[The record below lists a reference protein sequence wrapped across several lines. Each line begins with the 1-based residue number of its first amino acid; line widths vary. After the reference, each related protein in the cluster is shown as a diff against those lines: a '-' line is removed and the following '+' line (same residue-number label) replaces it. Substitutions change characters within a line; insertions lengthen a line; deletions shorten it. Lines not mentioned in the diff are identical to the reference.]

1 MSNASGGLPG
11 NVVRT
16 YDDDEETNDNSETAA
31 MLYELFGL
39 KPYEDG
45 EEDEEQVAE
54 EEVSSW
60 ADGRRSTYSIGE
72 SREKIRD
79 SRGKL
84 RTAKLKRVSEV
95 LQSQSSPNTELD
107 LFYWSVKL
115 ITNGSKKT
123 SGYEFA
129 SDSRQLFVTGLLH
142 DWQHEHLKNANS
154 REFERILERMGKSMA
169 EEYEKT
175 LSKNKP
181 RSRAYPSSIDAIVI
195 YAHRKN
201 DGNRP
206 GSTSTDVGTSRS
218 PSTAYLYLRIPDS
231 KNKTS
236 APKWRKIASL
246 RFDNVNKAKTTRWHL
261 EISRDTRK
269 DLVESL
275 DRLAQSASAPFEE
288 HRKKV
293 FITNVISPNGTES
306 EDDDDD
312 DGDSESSGES
322 SSEESSSSDE
332 ESL

>member
-1 MSNASGGLPG
+1 MSNASGRLPG
-11 NVVRT
+11 NAVRT
-16 YDDDEETNDNSETAA
+16 HDDDEETNSNSEMAA
-31 MLYELFGL
+31 KIYELFGL
-39 KPYEDG
+39 KPYEDDG
-45 EEDEEQVAE
+45 DEDEEQVAE
-54 EEVSSW
+54 EEVSW

-72 SREKIRD
+72 FREKIRD
-79 SRGKL
+79 SRGKP

-95 LQSQSSPNTELD
+95 LQSRSSPNTELD

-123 SGYEFA
+123 NGYEFA

-154 REFERILERMGKSMA
+154 REFQRILVRMGESMA

-201 DGNRP
+201 DGNQP
-206 GSTSTDVGTSRS
+206 GSTSTDVGTRGS

-231 KNKTS
+231 KNNTS
-236 APKWRKIASL
+236 APKWHKIASL

-261 EISRDTRK
+261 EINKDTRR

-293 FITNVISPNGTES
+293 FITNVISANGTES
-306 EDDDDD
+306 EDDDG
-312 DGDSESSGES
+312 GDSESSSES
-322 SSEESSSSDE
+322 SSEGSSSDE

>member
-1 MSNASGGLPG
+1 
-11 NVVRT
+11 
-16 YDDDEETNDNSETAA
+16 
-31 MLYELFGL
+31 
-39 KPYEDG
+39 
-45 EEDEEQVAE
+45 
-54 EEVSSW
+54 
-60 ADGRRSTYSIGE
+60 
-72 SREKIRD
+72 
-79 SRGKL
+79 
-84 RTAKLKRVSEV
+84 
-95 LQSQSSPNTELD
+95 
-107 LFYWSVKL
+107 
-115 ITNGSKKT
+115 
-123 SGYEFA
+123 
-129 SDSRQLFVTGLLH
+129 
-142 DWQHEHLKNANS
+142 
-154 REFERILERMGKSMA
+154 
-169 EEYEKT
+169 
-175 LSKNKP
+175 
-181 RSRAYPSSIDAIVI
+181 
-195 YAHRKN
+195 
-201 DGNRP
+201 
-206 GSTSTDVGTSRS
+206 
-218 PSTAYLYLRIPDS
+218 LRIPDS